1 MVTRSLQHKN
11 SERMNNFN
19 IQIEFTLQDFKNM
32 QNVLIKVEDTI
43 NAYPEKISLAV
54 VDHIISVPGIVMP
67 VDSLA

>member
-1 MVTRSLQHKN
+1 
-11 SERMNNFN
+11 
-19 IQIEFTLQDFKNM
+19 M

-67 VDSLA
+67 VESLA